1 MDVIGKS
8 PISVPAI
15 VIGKVALF
23 ACSLFFIA
31 KFLNI
36 DVMLYDS
43 TSTSIS
49 GMVLYVVGIFLV
61 ILSLIQLGQSAAV
74 GIPERDTKLITHGL
88 YRFTRNPI
96 YLGAFI
102 MCAGSCLF
110 SIHIINFLLFAI
122 AVGIHHQIVIKEE
135 EFLEKRFGRRWIDYE
150 QQVPRYVGVRRSH
163 PRRSGA

>member
-36 DVMLYDS
+36 DAMLYDS

-122 AVGIHHQIVIKEE
+122 AVGVHHQIVIKEE
-135 EFLEKRFGRRWIDYE
+135 EFLEKRFGRRWLDYE